1 MDGMGDGTEGVSWCT
16 GDGTEGVS
24 WWMGWVMVLK
34 VCRGGW
40 DG

>member
-1 MDGMGDGTEGVSWCT
+1 M

-34 VCRGGW
+34 VCRGGRVMVLKVCGGGC